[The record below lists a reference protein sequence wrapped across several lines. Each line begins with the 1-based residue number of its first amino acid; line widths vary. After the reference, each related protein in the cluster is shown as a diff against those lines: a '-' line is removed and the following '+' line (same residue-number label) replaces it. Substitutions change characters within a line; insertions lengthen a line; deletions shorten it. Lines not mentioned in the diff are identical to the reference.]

1 MMREESILEPS
12 GVGNGCRSITV
23 ILVLG
28 LDEGRVELWSERD
41 RAVLTMRIRGLVYP
55 AIVEWERERP

>member
-1 MMREESILEPS
+1 MREESILEPS

-28 LDEGRVELWSERD
+28 LDEGRVEWWSERD
-41 RAVLTMRIRGLVYP
+41 RAVLTTRIKGLVY
-55 AIVEWERERP
+55 